1 MKLRFRTKLSYG
13 IGGVADNALYTLEA
27 TYLLFFLTQIAGIK
41 PAVAGAI
48 MAFGSI
54 FESICGPIV
63 GYTSDNIKTKYGKRK
78 PFMIIASIPTAVVS
92 TLLFS
97 YLDAGPVSKILYYT
111 VLVLLYW
118 GLFAIFFVP
127 YIAWG
132 SDLTEDYNER
142 TSLRSFAYIGNQTG
156 MAIGMVLPAFVTAS
170 LQDSGMSGAAAWRII
185 GISTGAISAFVL
197 LFSSL
202 TIHETDNPGCRE
214 KNDFKALFTKAKLIA
229 MFREYINIFKL
240 RPAKYLILSSFIC
253 LIGST
258 FFKSSLIYRLSYDL
272 GLSGGISSIAFLAIT
287 IAGIVFSPLLAKL
300 SCFTDKTFVFK
311 IGLATSGALMFAF
324 HFVNVDSFRPACVL
338 CICYA
343 LGNACYWQLMPSMI
357 YDVCEA
363 EELVSGAK
371 HSGSVISM
379 QALSESISCAVGI
392 QLLGIV
398 LESSG
403 FQEGQAVQ
411 PAGALLS
418 IDVCTTIIPGLIFIA
433 VAFLMKLHPIN
444 KKNYARIIDA
454 LERRSAGDEINMS
467 AFTDIYG
474 KDMKSGK

>member
-78 PFMIIASIPTAVVS
+78 PFMIIAAIPTAVVS

-97 YLDAGPVSKILYYT
+97 YLDAGPLSKILYYT

-311 IGLATSGALMFAF
+311 TRHKRCS
-324 HFVNVDSFRPACVL
+324 
-338 CICYA
+338 
-343 LGNACYWQLMPSMI
+343 
-357 YDVCEA
+357 DVCLPFRQRRFVPA
-363 EELVSGAK
+363 RLRSLHLLRARQRVLLAAYAVDDIRCMRGRGARL
-371 HSGSVISM
+371 GS
-379 QALSESISCAVGI
+379 ETFR
-392 QLLGIV
+392 LGHID
-398 LESSG
+398 
-403 FQEGQAVQ
+403 
-411 PAGALLS
+411 AGAFG
-418 IDVCTTIIPGLIFIA
+418 IDIVRRRHTTA
-433 VAFLMKLHPIN
+433 RHR
-444 KKNYARIIDA
+444 ARIVGLSGGTGRTA
-454 LERRSAGDEINMS
+454 RRRTFEHRRMHYDNPRPY
-467 AFTDIYG
+467 IY
-474 KDMKSGK
+474 SCRISHEAASY

>member
-1 MKLRFRTKLSYG
+1 
-13 IGGVADNALYTLEA
+13 
-27 TYLLFFLTQIAGIK
+27 
-41 PAVAGAI
+41 

-97 YLDAGPVSKILYYT
+97 YLDARPVSKILYYT

-229 MFREYINIFKL
+229 MF
-240 RPAKYLILSSFIC
+240 P
-253 LIGST
+253 
-258 FFKSSLIYRLSYDL
+258 
-272 GLSGGISSIAFLAIT
+272 
-287 IAGIVFSPLLAKL
+287 
-300 SCFTDKTFVFK
+300 
-311 IGLATSGALMFAF
+311 
-324 HFVNVDSFRPACVL
+324 
-338 CICYA
+338 
-343 LGNACYWQLMPSMI
+343 Q
-357 YDVCEA
+357 
-363 EELVSGAK
+363 
-371 HSGSVISM
+371 
-379 QALSESISCAVGI
+379 
-392 QLLGIV
+392 
-398 LESSG
+398 
-403 FQEGQAVQ
+403 
-411 PAGALLS
+411 
-418 IDVCTTIIPGLIFIA
+418 
-433 VAFLMKLHPIN
+433 
-444 KKNYARIIDA
+444 
-454 LERRSAGDEINMS
+454 
-467 AFTDIYG
+467 
-474 KDMKSGK
+474 